1 MTKQKLEDGIL
12 KGIALGIW
20 IYVVLR
26 ARLIPITIDEV
37 STCIN
42 HLPRTFWEILTYA
55 GDATPN
61 NHILNTLSIKGLVW
75 LFGMNHFVV
84 RIPVLVGGFLYLW
97 AGLKLTRRLPGFW
110 FQLCAFVLLVANP
123 YMLEFFALARGYGLA
138 IGMMMMAI
146 WQAVSYMDTRKTG
159 ALAKGL
165 LFAFLAVAANFTL
178 LNFFVPFVFFFS
190 VIVYQ
195 YSENRFWRVSWLL
208 PVAVVLTGLFCY
220 LPVTRMR
227 ATDQFQ
233 FWHANGFFKDT
244 LLPLISSSTI
254 RYEYFGGKTVEYLV
268 GLAATF
274 ALSAWIIAII
284 QLIRAK
290 GKMDTTIFLSALFAG
305 TVVVNLLNVLIL
317 NTPFL
322 DSRTSLFFYPLFAL
336 QLSVVA
342 QWLQQRWGRRVYL
355 YLAPICLFALFNTGR
370 AINFN
375 NAYEWWFDGGTFQ
388 VLDYFKETY
397 EKEHPDKPYTL
408 DSKWVMLNTL
418 SFHIEHSTPHY
429 EQYIKLAG
437 WHGHREYPR
446 DTEFFYTDSSE
457 DVDALIS
464 TYDVVLRVPKCS
476 LILMRKKNDLQP
488 K

>member
-1 MTKQKLEDGIL
+1 MKPKLEDGIL
-12 KGIALGIW
+12 KGIALCVW
-20 IYVVLR
+20 IYIVLR

-42 HLPRTFWEILTYA
+42 HLPRTYWEILTYA

-61 NHILNTLSIKGLVW
+61 NHILNTLLIKGLVW
-75 LFGMNHFVV
+75 FLGMNHFVV
-84 RIPVLVGGFLYLW
+84 RIPVLIGSLLYLW
-97 AGLKLTRRLPGFW
+97 AGLNLTRRLPGFW

-123 YMLEFFALARGYGLA
+123 YMLEFFALARGYGLG

-146 WQAVSYMDTRKTG
+146 LQAVIYIDTRKD
-159 ALAKGL
+159 AAVAKGL
-165 LFAFLAVAANFTL
+165 VFAFLAVAANFTL

-190 VIVYQ
+190 VIVFQ
-195 YSENRFWRVSWLL
+195 YSGQRFWRVAWLL
-208 PVAVVLTGLFCY
+208 PAALVITGLFCY

-244 LLPLISSSTI
+244 LFPLISSSTL
-254 RYEYFGGKTVEYLV
+254 RYDYIGGKTIDYLV
-268 GLAATF
+268 GF
-274 ALSAWIIAII
+274 AVLFAVGAWITAIVR
-284 QLIRAK
+284 LLRAK
-290 GKMDTTIFLSALFAG
+290 GRLETTGFISALFAG

-322 DSRTSLFFYPLFAL
+322 DSRTALFFYPLFAL
-336 QLSVVA
+336 QLIVVA
-342 QWLQQRWGRRVYL
+342 QWLQQRWGNRVYL
-355 YLAPICLFALFNTGR
+355 YLAPICFFALFNTCV
-370 AINFN
+370 ALNFSN
-375 NAYEWWFDGGTFQ
+375 TYEWWFDGGTFQ

-408 DSKWVMLNTL
+408 DSKWVMLNSL
-418 SFHIEHSTPHY
+418 MFHIEHSTPHY

-464 TYDVVLRVPKCS
+464 AYDIVLRVPQCS
-476 LILMRKKNDLQP
+476 LVLLRKKKDLQP
-488 K
+488 NQ